1 MVGMDV
7 LCSDKTN
14 GLTLNCLTI
23 EKNLIEVQNILS
35 SIISVLKEIM
45 SLSCRREKISSNN
58 VGY

>member
-35 SIISVLKEIM
+35 SIISVLKETM